1 MYSMAIEHMLRS
13 EKVQNCSW
21 QVYVNTSTY
30 AVNYVYAIYSVQVR
44 YITLNCTC
52 CALIIP

>member
-1 MYSMAIEHMLRS
+1 MAIEHMLRS